1 MTTFTWLASV
11 LMGIAAG
18 FLAGILF
25 QQKYLAPPPIVY
37 HTPPVRV
44 EPSALTTNCVELAR
58 ACYARKRAEAVR

>member
-1 MTTFTWLASV
+1 MRTFTWLSCVA
-11 LMGIAAG
+11 MGIACG
-18 FLAGILF
+18 FLAGILA
-25 QQKYLAPPPIVY
+25 QQKYLAPPPIIY